1 MTSVELTEILNRLE
15 GHELPLLSWGVVDG
29 SFSEDEIL
37 ALIER
42 AAPQEDSDE
51 LLGVMIDRGLV
62 VERPGDRFR
71 TRMAETVRLAASLR
85 QLFPSR
91 DWRSAATLVSDYRF
105 LSRPR
110 SVPIRDVT
118 PDSAIELLAN
128 AMGAEWLA
136 LHEPGIRSVL
146 QGWDMSAF
154 QVSATVRILESIGQ
168 RGGTCITAGTGA
180 GKTLAFYLP
189 TLTHLLGTAR
199 STRVPR
205 VVAIYPRTE
214 LLRDQLTNLLTL
226 LDVVGQTQTNDLEVG
241 VLYRATPYDR
251 RDAESGQHRSWQRHP
266 NGGLICPI
274 VGCIRKSCGGD
285 YIWPESVGESTIM
298 VCATCGHQLNSLVFV
313 RRRLSTRPP
322 PIVFATTEMVNN
334 NLGSA
339 MRRVFVGDGRQAP
352 EFILLDEIHTYSGTH
367 GAQVANLLRRWQAE
381 LSHPAH
387 IVGLSATLA
396 DPAEFLARLVGLP
409 TSMVQVVAPQDH
421 EMQESGREY
430 FLALRG
436 DPASTTALLSTT
448 IQTSMLLRRMMD
460 AERGAPSGGVYG
472 TKLFAFTDNLD
483 LVNRLHSQLLDAEGW
498 ERDGVSR
505 KRGGSLATL
514 RASGADQAARD
525 AVGQLWDAAE
535 VLGTLHRT
543 VRVGRTT
550 SQDQGVDR
558 DSDVVVATAS
568 LEVGFDDPDVGT
580 VLQHKAPRDAA
591 QFLQR
596 RGRAGRD
603 PTMRPWTGVVL
614 SDYGRDRLA
623 FQSYEA
629 LFDPLVRPSRLP
641 VANRVGLKMQ
651 AAWWI
656 TDYLAVRTGTD
667 VRRLMS
673 SSPDRLV
680 GVGDQIARLL
690 AAATELL
697 TDEGINRLHDE
708 LKKALRV
715 NDEVGAA
722 VLWDHPRAL
731 VTAVIPSIIR
741 RLTALHALT
750 VRPDEFGWPD
760 AMWEYVPRTLFAPLQ
775 TPEVRIHLPPSP
787 RRREPQVHPISQ
799 TLREFAP
806 GRVNYRFSLRG
817 RVDRMWIQ
825 PPEPEDSGLGLDT
838 FCSEFVLLN
847 SPNDVD
853 VSIVQP
859 VAVQLTEPD
868 PRVSD
873 SAFGRWD
880 WQVAYRAEGEPA
892 SVDTPAVG
900 PWASLVQA
908 MNGYTHRHR
917 CPLTVWR
924 YAESFVV
931 EQNSQDEPGE
941 SRHRLRLDDE
951 SVAVGFSMDID
962 GIAVDVRLD
971 VDLDAM
977 RGTPLAR
984 ALRTTY
990 FEHRV
995 RTHPVLV
1002 AGTSSVFLR
1011 DWIAQLAMCVVAV
1024 ESHDTSG
1031 GFDPARISD
1040 DKLVAALIDAGRTV
1054 FGAADESPEGD
1065 PSDPRLLI
1073 NVERALHRPEMMRA
1087 LRECLALLRTDVGD
1101 DAAGWIRERMSATLA
1116 AAIIDAIQAVCPDM
1130 DVTDLRP
1137 DLDVRSGD
1145 AGTVECT
1152 IWITEDHPGGTGIIE
1167 TALDR
1172 IIEDPRR
1179 FWTVV
1184 SSALGPTDGERVDR
1198 NLRRYLRARAEGSL
1212 SEEVSAVQ
1220 VTGDLQSTTHAW
1232 ASLRKGLYELGV
1244 EADQTITGALAS
1256 RLLRPGADTRVEE
1269 LARQLLDLWDEVET
1283 IIGIEVDLRV
1293 VAHLAAN
1300 RPGLTKQ
1307 LASVVGTE
1315 VQRNEL
1321 VVGQIVGLLWAR
1333 GSALRSSGLQAYN
1346 PYNVLPP
1353 TERLLLEHIAE
1364 APDPEVD
1371 ADDLDWRVQLDGHLC
1386 NHGSAT
1392 VVCRDD
1398 LQASLTIE
1406 DLLVAP
1412 TVAEVLEFHPRV
1424 VGVTR
1429 SAIDVR
1435 IHVDLREAQQ

>member
-1 MTSVELTEILNRLE
+1 MS
-15 GHELPLLSWGVVDG
+15 G
-29 SFSEDEIL
+29 F
-37 ALIER
+37 
-42 AAPQEDSDE
+42 Q
-51 LLGVMIDRGLV
+51 
-62 VERPGDRFR
+62 
-71 TRMAETVRLAASLR
+71 
-85 QLFPSR
+85 SR
-91 DWRSAATLVSDYRF
+91 
-105 LSRPR
+105 
-110 SVPIRDVT
+110 
-118 PDSAIELLAN
+118 
-128 AMGAEWLA
+128 
-136 LHEPGIRSVL
+136 
-146 QGWDMSAF
+146 
-154 QVSATVRILESIGQ
+154 ATVRILESIGQ

-180 GKTLAFYLP
+180 GKTLAFYVP
-189 TLTHLLGTAR
+189 TLTHLVGTGR
-199 STRVPR
+199 SGRVPR

-214 LLRDQLTNLLTL
+214 LLRDQLSGLLAL
-226 LDVVGQTQTNDLEVG
+226 LADIGRTQTNDLEVG
-241 VLYRATPYDR
+241 VLYGATPYDR
-251 RDAESGQHRSWQRHP
+251 RDAEGGRHRSWQRHAKD
-266 NGGLICPI
+266 GLVCPI
-274 VGCIRKSCGGD
+274 VGCIQEGCGGD
-285 YIWPESVGESTIM
+285 YVWPESVGESTSM
-298 VCATCGHQLNSLVFV
+298 VCAICGHHLNSLVFT
-313 RRRLSTRPP
+313 RRRLSAQPP

-339 MRRVFVGDGRQAP
+339 MRRIFVGDGRKAP

-381 LSHPAH
+381 LSHPSH

-396 DPAEFLARLVGLP
+396 DPAEFFARLVGLP
-409 TSMVQVVAPQDH
+409 TSTVQVVTPQDH

-436 DPASTTALLSTT
+436 DPASKAALLSTT

-460 AERGAPSGGVYG
+460 AERGAPSGGVFG

-505 KRGGSLATL
+505 KPGGSLATL
-514 RASGADQAARD
+514 RASGVDQSARD
-525 AVGQLWDAAE
+525 EVGQLWDAAE
-535 VLGTLHRT
+535 ALGTLHRT

-550 SQDQGVDR
+550 SQDHGVDR

-568 LEVGFDDPDVGT
+568 LEVGFDDPDVGA

-603 PTMRPWTGVVL
+603 PAMRPWTGVVL

-629 LFDPLVRPSRLP
+629 LFDPLIRPSRLP

-656 TDYLAVRTGTD
+656 TDYLGVRTGTN
-667 VRRLMS
+667 VRRLLS
-673 SSPDRLV
+673 SSPEQFV
-680 GVGDQIARLL
+680 GVRDQSARLL
-690 AAATELL
+690 AAATGLL
-697 TDEGINRLHDE
+697 TDDGISRLHDG
-708 LKKALRV
+708 LKRALRA
-715 NDEVGAA
+715 NDEEVAA
-722 VLWDHPRAL
+722 VLWDHPRAV

-741 RLTALHALT
+741 RLTALQAPT
-750 VRPDEFGWPD
+750 VRPPEFAWLD
-760 AMWEYVPRTLFAPLQ
+760 AMWEFVPTTLFAPLQ
-775 TPEVRIHLPPSP
+775 TPETRIHLPPAP
-787 RRREPQVHPISQ
+787 RRREPQVQPISQ
-799 TLREFAP
+799 TLRDFAP

-817 RVDRMWIQ
+817 RRDRMWVQ
-825 PPEPEDSGLGLDT
+825 PPEPEDSELGLDT
-838 FCSEFVLLN
+838 FCNEFVLLN
-847 SPNDVD
+847 SPDDVD
-853 VSIVQP
+853 VPIVQP
-859 VAVQLTEPD
+859 IAVQLTAPD

-873 SAFGRWD
+873 SSFGRWD
-880 WQVAYRAEGEPA
+880 WQVAYQGEGRPA

-900 PWASLVQA
+900 PWSSLVQA

-924 YAESFVV
+924 FAESFVV
-931 EQNSQDEPGE
+931 ERNAANEPGE
-941 SRHRLRLDDE
+941 SRHRLRFDDGP
-951 SVAVGFSMDID
+951 VAVGFSMDVD
-962 GIAVDVRLD
+962 GIAVDATPD
-971 VDLDAM
+971 VVLEAM

-1024 ESHDTSG
+1024 ESHSTVD
-1031 GFDPARISD
+1031 GFDPARIAD
-1040 DKLVAALIDAGRTV
+1040 DELVASLIDAGRTV
-1054 FGAADESPEGD
+1054 FVATDDGPEGD

-1073 NVERALHRPEMMRA
+1073 DVERALHRPGMMRA

-1101 DAAGWIRERMSATLA
+1101 DAAGWIRQRMSATLA

-1130 DVTDLRP
+1130 DVSDLRP
-1137 DLDVRSGD
+1137 DLDVRGGD
-1145 AGTVECT
+1145 ASTAECT
-1152 IWITEDHPGGTGIIE
+1152 IWITEDQPGGTGIIE
-1167 TALDR
+1167 AALDR
-1172 IIEDPRR
+1172 IIEDPMR
-1179 FWTVV
+1179 FWAVV
-1184 SSALGPTDGERVDR
+1184 SSALGPSDGERVDR

-1212 SEEVSAVQ
+1212 SEQVSAVQ
-1220 VTGDLQSTTHAW
+1220 EDGDLQSTTRAW

-1256 RLLRPGADTRVEE
+1256 RLLRPGADARVEG
-1269 LARQLLDLWDEVET
+1269 LARQLLDVWDGVET
-1283 IIGIEVDLRV
+1283 TLGIEVDLRV
-1293 VAHLAAN
+1293 VAHLAAK
-1300 RPGLTKQ
+1300 RPGIIKQ
-1307 LASVVGTE
+1307 LASVVGAE
-1315 VQRNEL
+1315 MQRNEL
-1321 VVGQIVGLLWAR
+1321 AVGQIVGLLWAR

-1353 TERLLLEHIAE
+1353 TERLLLAHIAE

-1371 ADDLDWRVQLDGHLC
+1371 ADHLNWRAQLDGYLC
-1386 NHGSAT
+1386 DHGSAT
-1392 VVCRDD
+1392 IICRDD
-1398 LQASLTIE
+1398 PQASSTIE

-1412 TVAEVLEFHPRV
+1412 TVADVLEFHPRV

-1429 SAIDVR
+1429 SAVDMR